1 MSDISLA
8 SRISQIFKM
17 LEDQNK
23 DALTQEV
30 DQLLANVY
38 GLILLFLGDELTPQE
53 RQAWLYTTIVY
64 PKPCTGVEIARNIG
78 SSETSKTI
86 YKSIENLNR
95 KRLVIIN
102 QLHPRVFS
110 IQANKDHPLT
120 NLLIDFNEYYGEKT

>member
-1 MSDISLA
+1 MSDIPVA
-8 SRISQIFKM
+8 SKISQIFKI
-17 LEDQNK
+17 LENQNQ

-53 RQAWLYTTIVY
+53 RQAWLYTTRVY
-64 PKPCTGVEIARNIG
+64 PKPCTGVEIARSIG

-86 YKSIENLNR
+86 YKSIENLKQ

-120 NLLIDFNEYYGEKT
+120 HLLIDFNEYYGEKT